1 VLSTFFG
8 KSKPINFVVVAFYM
22 LVLFLIAHYKSDL
35 LLVYAGIPSLVG
47 KLILYV
53 LSMLILNFIVQKND
67 FITKSTY
74 TILLYAVITAILPN
88 ALTNFNLLLSNVFV
102 LAGLTSI
109 LHLQSEKQIKSKVLN
124 ASICIGLASLAYFW
138 SIGFII
144 LVFIGVLSFDPK
156 DYRNWIIPIIG
167 LGVVYL
173 FANCYTLYVED
184 SFYTL
189 TRYLDAVSFSF
200 DNYLI
205 KDQLF
210 SVGIVA
216 ICSVIFSFFYAL
228 KFKRKMAKIKP
239 ILRIVIAYLIVG
251 CLIALIAP
259 QKNSAELLFMIAP
272 LAIIGT
278 TYLEMKNYNLT
289 KEINIWV
296 FVLIPFTVLLF

>member
-1 VLSTFFG
+1 MLSTFFG